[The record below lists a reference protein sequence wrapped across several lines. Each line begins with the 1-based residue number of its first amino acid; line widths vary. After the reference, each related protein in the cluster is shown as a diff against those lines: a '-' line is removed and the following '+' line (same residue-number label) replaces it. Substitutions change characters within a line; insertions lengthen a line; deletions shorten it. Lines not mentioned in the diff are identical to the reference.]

1 MRQTCSQRFKL
12 METNML
18 SKTKSRGHV
27 LLWRALSTL
36 SRDGNLHSSGT
47 SHVMTASPKPSF
59 GTPWREVDAVVGRGN
74 AGCTTIH
81 NGLLQKRLEE
91 DLCCILSRVPPTTQS
106 VRGLNWTELN
116 WTELVSLEPMFSEMN
131 HLVDTFSCWDRTTWF
146 VSYWDRSTGIVPR
159 WDKSTGIVPRWDRST
174 GIVSC
179 WDRSAGI
186 VPCWDRSTWNMS
198 CWDRTTWIVSC
209 RKKVIF

>member
-59 GTPWREVDAVVGRGN
+59 RAPWRADDTVIGRGKSGWRTSKSGRPCTNMPELLTMASRGNDWKRISAESSLTFPDDPLSQGNELKWTVWHYFVAAVLCTTCSSLLVFRCLLSAVVSAFAFLHFARCRVCSLSVLCWPLCVC
-74 AGCTTIH
+74 ALWTRLRLFIH
-81 NGLLQKRLEE
+81 SF
-91 DLCCILSRVPPTTQS
+91 CA
-106 VRGLNWTELN
+106 
-116 WTELVSLEPMFSEMN
+116 
-131 HLVDTFSCWDRTTWF
+131 VD
-146 VSYWDRSTGIVPR
+146 
-159 WDKSTGIVPRWDRST
+159 
-174 GIVSC
+174 
-179 WDRSAGI
+179 
-186 VPCWDRSTWNMS
+186 
-198 CWDRTTWIVSC
+198 
-209 RKKVIF
+209 